1 VEEKIKNLKHLTQG
15 QLATNNML
23 SLPHLSTKNMND
35 KLGTINGLFHKP
47 CGDFKEIIK
56 HHATIN
62 LKRKQHK

>member
-35 KLGTINGLFHKP
+35 KLGTIMDYSTSHVVTSK
-47 CGDFKEIIK
+47 KY
-56 HHATIN
+56 
-62 LKRKQHK
+62 